1 MGQESRSGSARVFW
15 LGVSPEV
22 LVKMLPGVAS
32 SEGSTVAVGSAPKV
46 ARSPAWQVG
55 DAHCQEVSVFLS
67 GPPNRT

>member
-22 LVKMLPGVAS
+22 LAKMLPGVAS
-32 SEGSTVAVGSAPKV
+32 PKGSMVASAPEV
-46 ARSPAWQVG
+46 ARSHAWQVG
-55 DAHCQEVSVFLS
+55 DARCQEVSVFLS